1 MIRERVIAGIASA
14 REHGSPHG
22 RPKTAALKIQKIV
35 DLKAQGLNNSQIA
48 KKLKIS
54 RGSVINQ
61 LRASAG
67 Q

>member
-1 MIRERVIAGIASA
+1 MNAGIASA
-14 REHGSPHG
+14 RERGRPHG
-22 RPKTAALKIQKIV
+22 RPKTASLKIQKIV

>member
-1 MIRERVIAGIASA
+1 MIRERVNAGIASA
-14 REHGSPHG
+14 RERRSPHG